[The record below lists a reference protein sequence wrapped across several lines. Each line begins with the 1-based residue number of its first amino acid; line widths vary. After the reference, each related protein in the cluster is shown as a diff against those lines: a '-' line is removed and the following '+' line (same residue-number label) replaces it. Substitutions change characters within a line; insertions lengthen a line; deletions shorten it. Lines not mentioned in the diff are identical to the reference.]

1 MLDASIITLPNKE
14 KSMISQAQG
23 ILSNV
28 KALVGSHPVGLGII
42 IGVGAYYAV
51 NKYWLND
58 EDDEETAVVE
68 ESESKE
74 DAPA

>member
-1 MLDASIITLPNKE
+1 
-14 KSMISQAQG
+14 MISQAQG

-28 KALVGSHPVGLGII
+28 KALAGSHPIGLGIVL
-42 IGVGAYYAV
+42 GVGAYYVV

-58 EDDEETAVVE
+58 DEDEEITMAE
-68 ESESKE
+68 ESEPEE

>member
-1 MLDASIITLPNKE
+1 
-14 KSMISQAQG
+14 MISQAQG

-28 KALVGSHPVGLGII
+28 KALAGSHPIGLGIV
-42 IGVGAYYAV
+42 IGVGAYYLV
-51 NKYWLND
+51 NKYWLNED
-58 EDDEETAVVE
+58 EDEEVNATE

>member
-1 MLDASIITLPNKE
+1 
-14 KSMISQAQG
+14 MISQAQG

-28 KALVGSHPVGLGII
+28 KALAGSHPVGLGIV
-42 IGVGAYYAV
+42 IGVGAYFIV
-51 NKYWLND
+51 NKYLLN
-58 EDDEETAVVE
+58 EEEDEETNVAE